1 MHITSSTSFGPPCSL
16 RNAVQPS
23 QRLCVPY
30 SLICSFPSGIRPFA
44 AKSERSRSRRDL
56 HGLRKRTAQH
66 RTVRSEAASF
76 TEETTKAANPLSI
89 VFVSAE
95 VGPWSKTGGL
105 GDVVG
110 GLPIALA
117 QRGHNVLT
125 IAPRYDQYA
134 DAWDT
139 SVTRHIDGQE
149 VRYFHTKKN
158 GVDRVWID
166 NDAFLAKVWGKT
178 GGKLYGQRS
187 GSDYS
192 DNQKRFV
199 LFNKAAIEALTA
211 LPFGPGEDCVVVA
224 NDWHTAMFPVLL
236 KDQYQPNGQF
246 SKTKVAF
253 CVHNIAYQGR
263 FWEEQFESLQVP
275 SASKSKFAFEDGN
288 PRVYDETEPDIA
300 DKPVLGEK
308 GRKYKKV
315 NWMKAA
321 FLSADKLLTVS
332 PTYATEIAAN
342 ESQGVELDG
351 IIRQAGGVEGI
362 VNGMDT
368 TDWSPNVDKFLDV
381 KYDADTVDEG
391 KALAKEALQA
401 ELGLPVDAS
410 VPLFG
415 YIGRLEEQKGVDIL
429 IAALPKALQS
439 SNIQVAIL
447 GTGKKEM
454 EREIMMLEDQFPDA
468 AKGIAE
474 FSTPLAHQIIA
485 GSDFLMIPSRFE
497 PCGLV
502 QLHAMQYGTV
512 PLVATTGG
520 LVDTVKDGVTG
531 FHLGKMDTDKLLDS
545 DAEAVAQ
552 GMIRAANA
560 FPTPAFQEMRHKA
573 IAQDLSWLKPA
584 RKWEAVLEGLLTG
597 SSEAKDRGAA
607 VRTPVQTPEHVARSE
622 KTAALRQ
629 EAKAAARS
637 PREPENVDTSAVK
650 SKPPAAAAAGTAT
663 SRAGPTVSSPSR
675 ARPAASSPSRA
686 GPAASSPA
694 QVPKSTAGARAP
706 PSTAS
711 ANGGGATAPTSAAA
725 GRPAPSTGS
734 KPGVPSSSPT
744 FRSPTAPKPAA
755 QKPTNGSRPKAD
767 SYSAAK
773 SSSADSAVASKPS
786 AAAAEAPNASAH
798 GEAKPAAAAAPKA
811 ASAGAPAKPAS
822 SAGSDSSGSKTK

>member
-1 MHITSSTSFGPPCSL
+1 MGLVHVMSS
-16 RNAVQPS
+16 R
-23 QRLCVPY
+23 
-30 SLICSFPSGIRPFA
+30 FPSGIRPA
-44 AKSERSRSRRDL
+44 ESASSSKPRRYV
-56 HGLRKRTAQH
+56 HALRKCTAQH
-66 RTVRSEAASF
+66 RIVRSEAASF
-76 TEETTKAANPLSI
+76 TEETTKAANPLRI

-139 SVTRHIDGQE
+139 SVTRNIDGQE

-211 LPFGPGEDCVVVA
+211 LPFSPGEDCVVVA

-288 PRVYDETEPDIA
+288 PRVYDETEPDTA
-300 DKPVLGEK
+300 DKPVLGDK

-351 IIRQAGGVEGI
+351 VIRQAGGVEGI

-391 KALAKEALQA
+391 KVLAKEALQA

-429 IAALPKALQS
+429 LAALPKALQS

-560 FPTPAFQEMRHKA
+560 FSTPAFQEMRHKA

-622 KTAALRQ
+622 KTAALRE

-675 ARPAASSPSRA
+675 TGPTVSSPSRA
-686 GPAASSPA
+686 GPAASSPSRAAPAASSPTRAGPATRSPA

-706 PSTAS
+706 PSSAS
-711 ANGGGATAPTSAAA
+711 ADGGGATAPTSAAA
-725 GRPAPSTGS
+725 GRPAPTTGS
-734 KPGVPSSSPT
+734 KPGAPTSSPSP
-744 FRSPTAPKPAA
+744 RSPTAQA
-755 QKPTNGSRPKAD
+755 QKATNGSRPKAGSSD
-767 SYSAAK
+767 AAK
-773 SSSADSAVASKPS
+773 SSTSVGSAGSAVASSDSMRGLQTTMGSNHLEDLPMDAMHK
-786 AAAAEAPNASAH
+786 AAAAQS
-798 GEAKPAAAAAPKA
+798 
-811 ASAGAPAKPAS
+811 
-822 SAGSDSSGSKTK
+822 

>member
-1 MHITSSTSFGPPCSL
+1 MHITSATSFSPTCTL
-16 RNAVQPS
+16 RNAVQPK
-23 QRLCVPY
+23 QTVPY
-30 SLICSFPSGIRPFA
+30 SVIGRFPSGIRPFA
-44 AKSERSRSRRDL
+44 ADSALYTKPRRDI
-56 HGLRKRTAQH
+56 HGLRNQTAQH
-66 RTVRSEAASF
+66 RIVRSEKASF
-76 TEETTKAANPLSI
+76 TDETTKAANPLRI

-139 SVTRHIDGQE
+139 SVTRNIDGQE

-211 LPFGPGEDCVVVA
+211 LPFSPGEDCVVVA

-275 SASKSKFAFEDGN
+275 SACKSKFAFEDGN
-288 PRVYDETEPDIA
+288 PRVYDETEPDTA

-342 ESQGVELDG
+342 QAQGVELDG
-351 IIRQAGGVEGI
+351 VIRQAGGVEGI

-368 TDWSPNVDKFLDV
+368 TDWSPDVDKFLDV

-429 IAALPKALQS
+429 IAALPKALRS

-454 EREIMMLEDQFPDA
+454 EKEIVMLEDQFPDA

-552 GMIRAANA
+552 GMIRWVLV
-560 FPTPAFQEMRHKA
+560 TDLKLMQRQLLKA
-573 IAQDLSWLKPA
+573 
-584 RKWEAVLEGLLTG
+584 
-597 SSEAKDRGAA
+597 
-607 VRTPVQTPEHVARSE
+607 
-622 KTAALRQ
+622 
-629 EAKAAARS
+629 
-637 PREPENVDTSAVK
+637 
-650 SKPPAAAAAGTAT
+650 
-663 SRAGPTVSSPSR
+663 
-675 ARPAASSPSRA
+675 
-686 GPAASSPA
+686 
-694 QVPKSTAGARAP
+694 
-706 PSTAS
+706 
-711 ANGGGATAPTSAAA
+711 
-725 GRPAPSTGS
+725 
-734 KPGVPSSSPT
+734 
-744 FRSPTAPKPAA
+744 
-755 QKPTNGSRPKAD
+755 
-767 SYSAAK
+767 
-773 SSSADSAVASKPS
+773 
-786 AAAAEAPNASAH
+786 
-798 GEAKPAAAAAPKA
+798 
-811 ASAGAPAKPAS
+811 
-822 SAGSDSSGSKTK
+822 